1 MIKVKNL
8 TKKFDDLEVLKELN
22 FEIGGNEIVGLLGPN
37 GAGKTTTMRILMG
50 FLPIE
55 KGEIEIFNKN
65 INNQKHAL
73 EIKKQTGYLPEN
85 NPLYSEMLVYE
96 YLQMICELKK
106 ISNKKQEI
114 KNVVEKTGITSVYYR
129 PISELSKGFKQ
140 RVGLAASILGDP
152 KILILDEP
160 TEGLDPNQR
169 IEIKNLIKNLGKD
182 KTVII
187 SSHVLSE
194 VENTCDRIIIIH
206 EGKIVKDQKI
216 SEILKS
222 SGSDILIVELE
233 GTQVK
238 EKITELIGNEK
249 VNLINQVNLVTKL
262 EIKVNNIKN
271 IIPQISKL
279 ICENNWI
286 VWEIKIQESKLEDVF
301 REVTSSSLS

>member
-85 NPLYSEMLVYE
+85 NPLYSEMIVYE

>member
-96 YLQMICELKK
+96 YLRIICELKK

-114 KNVVEKTGITSVYYR
+114 KKVVEKAGITSVYYR

-140 RVGLAASILGDP
+140 RVGLAASILGNP

-169 IEIKNLIKNLGKD
+169 VDIKNLIKNLGKD

>member
-222 SGSDILIVELE
+222 SG
-233 GTQVK
+233 
-238 EKITELIGNEK
+238 
-249 VNLINQVNLVTKL
+249 
-262 EIKVNNIKN
+262 
-271 IIPQISKL
+271 
-279 ICENNWI
+279 
-286 VWEIKIQESKLEDVF
+286 
-301 REVTSSSLS
+301 

>member
-22 FEIGGNEIVGLLGPN
+22 FEIGDNEIVGLLGPN

-85 NPLYSEMLVYE
+85 NPLYSEMIVYE

>member
-22 FEIGGNEIVGLLGPN
+22 FEIGDNEIVGLLGPN
-37 GAGKTTTMRILMG
+37 GAGKTTTMRILTG
-50 FLPIE
+50 FLPFE
-55 KGEIEIFNKN
+55 KGEIEIFDKN

-73 EIKKQTGYLPEN
+73 EIKKQIGYLPEN

-96 YLQMICELKK
+96 YLRIICELKK

-114 KNVVEKTGITSVYYR
+114 KKVVEKAGITSVYYR

-140 RVGLAASILGDP
+140 RVGLAASILGNP

-169 IEIKNLIKNLGKD
+169 VDIKNLIKNLGKD

-194 VENTCDRIIIIH
+194 VENTCDRIIIIN

>member
-22 FEIGGNEIVGLLGPN
+22 FEIGDNEIVGLLGPN